1 MRARRMVVSVIGD
14 AGVQPG
20 SATYEAA
27 REVGRLLV
35 DAGFRVMTGGLGG
48 VMEAASR
55 GAHESERYG
64 EGATLGVLPHLD
76 PAEAN
81 EWVDIVL
88 ATGLDHARNTL
99 VANADAVIAVGGGAG
114 TLSEIAFAW
123 MFKRLVVAVK
133 GLGWADRLGDE
144 RLDGR
149 ARCDVVDDR
158 VYAARDARDAVAIV
172 VEKLPLYSRRN
183 KGFRGADR

>member
-1 MRARRMVVSVIGD
+1 MRRAVISVIGD
-14 AGVQPG
+14 AGARPG
-20 SATYEAA
+20 SAVYEAA
-27 REVGRLLV
+27 REVGKLAV

-55 GAHESERYG
+55 GAHESARYR
-64 EGATLGVLPHLD
+64 EGDTIGVLPHLD

-81 EWVDIVL
+81 PWVDIVL

-99 VANADAVIAVGGGAG
+99 VANGDAVVAVGGGAG

-123 MFKRLVVAVK
+123 MFKRLIVAVR
-133 GLGWADRLGDE
+133 GGGWAERLGDQ

-149 ARCDVVDDR
+149 PRNGVENDR
-158 VYAARDARDAVAIV
+158 VYPADDAHHAMALV
-172 VEKLPLYSRRN
+172 VEMLPLYTDRN
-183 KGFRGADR
+183 KGFRGAGG